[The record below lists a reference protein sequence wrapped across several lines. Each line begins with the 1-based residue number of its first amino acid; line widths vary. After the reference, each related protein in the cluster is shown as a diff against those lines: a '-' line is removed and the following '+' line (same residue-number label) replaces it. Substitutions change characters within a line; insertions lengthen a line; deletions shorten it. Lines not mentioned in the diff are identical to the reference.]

1 MSAKPTEQKP
11 EKKVD
16 EVADQLSEA
25 TIDEAE
31 RKKREKKLRQKA
43 KKEAEK
49 AAGGDTKPEA
59 AKNGENNENGEVKS
73 KKNKKSN
80 KKSGGGGPKT
90 QTDPPSVPISGT
102 IFRILTHRK
111 RQATIPF
118 NFQNC
123 FQMATFPKAKS
134 WTTLLPMMIAKP
146 SRDSLAKKHELLIA
160 PNSICITKSDK
171 LPKLIGKLD
180 NIFKS
185 GQNQE

>member
-1 MSAKPTEQKP
+1 MSAKPTEQKA

-59 AKNGENNENGEVKS
+59 AKNGENNENGEAKS

-90 QTDPPSVPISGT
+90 QTDPPSVPISGI
-102 IFRILTHRK
+102 IFRIHISRTKQSTFSL
-111 RQATIPF
+111 

-123 FQMATFPKAKS
+123 FPVATFPKAKS
-134 WTTLLPMMIAKP
+134 WITQSPMMIAKP
-146 SRDSLAKKHELLIA
+146 SRDSLAKKHEL
-160 PNSICITKSDK
+160 
-171 LPKLIGKLD
+171 
-180 NIFKS
+180 
-185 GQNQE
+185 